1 MNLILLTKSDTFI
14 LGWITA
20 LFGYVMEFIY
30 NISNT
35 IFGIENVGLAI
46 ILFTLVVTLLMLPM
60 TYNQQKSMKINQLIQ
75 PEIQAIQNKYR
86 NKTDQKSQIR
96 MQAETQAVYDK
107 YGTSMTGGCL
117 SSLITLPIMLG
128 LYRVIMN
135 MPAYI
140 NSFKVYFTNIA
151 SQIQLQEGFA
161 GKLAELAAA
170 NNIKG
175 DLAQTNYLVDL
186 MYQFNGGEWAQLKEI
201 FPALS
206 EVITENST
214 KIMEIMS
221 FGPINLMEAPGLKL
235 SWAIL
240 IPILAGGFQWLSVQ
254 MMDMKKKDDNK
265 KAAQDDPAASTMK
278 TMNTV
283 MPLMSVFFCFTFPC
297 YIGIY
302 WVANSAFRIVIQ
314 YFVNKKVE
322 KTDVNDLIRQNVEKK
337 NKKRAKKGLPPLS
350 EKTVE
355 KNIEELERKYGMAG
369 GYSAADT
376 PTARYAASTSR
387 NMADAGKQVNNT
399 EYYKNR
405 AAKPGSM
412 AAKANMVKDY
422 NEKHAKK

>member
-1 MNLILLTKSDTFI
+1 MNLILLTKSNTFI

-30 NISNT
+30 NISSS

-46 ILFTLVVTLLMLPM
+46 ILFTVVVTLLMIPL
-60 TYNQQKSMKINQLIQ
+60 TYNQQKSMKINKLIQ
-75 PEIQAIQNKYR
+75 PEIQAIQNKYK

-117 SSLITLPIMLG
+117 TSLITLPIMLG

-140 NSFKVYFTNIA
+140 NSFKVYFLNIA

-161 GKLAELAAA
+161 GKLAELAAS
-170 NNIKG
+170 NNLKNA
-175 DLAQTNYLVDL
+175 DLTQVNKLVDL
-186 MYQFNGGEWAQLKEI
+186 LYQFNGEEWDQLQQI
-201 FPALS
+201 FPNLS
-206 EVITENST
+206 EVIVENST

-221 FGPINLMEAPGLKL
+221 FGPINLMESPGMKI

-240 IPILAGGFQWLSVQ
+240 IPILAGASQWLSTK
-254 MMDMKKKDDNK
+254 MMDMGNKDGKN
-265 KAAQDDPAASTMK
+265 AQDDPTAQTMK
-278 TMNTV
+278 TMNTIF
-283 MPLMSVFFCFTFPC
+283 PLMSVFFCFTFPC

-302 WVANSAFRIVIQ
+302 WVANSVFRVITQ
-314 YFVNKKVE
+314 FFINRKVNN
-322 KTDVNDLIRQNVEKK
+322 TDVNELVRQNIEKK
-337 NKKRAKKGLPPLS
+337 NKKRARKGLPPLS

-369 GYSAADT
+369 GYSAPAQT
-376 PTARYAASTSR
+376 RMAASPAR
-387 NMADAGKQVNNT
+387 NMVDAGKQVNNT
-399 EYYKNR
+399 EYYNNR

-412 AAKANMVKDY
+412 AAKAQMVKEY
-422 NEKHAKK
+422 NEKNTKK

>member
-14 LGWITA
+14 LGWITS
-20 LFGYVMEFIY
+20 LFGYVMELIY
-30 NISNT
+30 NISST

-46 ILFTLVVTLLMLPM
+46 ILFTLVVTLLMLPL
-60 TYNQQKSMKINQLIQ
+60 TFNQQKSMKINKLIQ
-75 PEIQAIQNKYR
+75 PEIQAIQNKYK

-161 GKLAELAAA
+161 GKLAELAAS
-170 NNIKG
+170 NNLKNA
-175 DLAQTNYLVDL
+175 DLTQVNKLVDL
-186 MYQFNGGEWAQLKEI
+186 LYQFNSAEWTQLQEI
-201 FPALS
+201 FPNLS
-206 EVITENST
+206 EVIVENST

-221 FGPINLMEAPGLKL
+221 FGPINLMESPGLKL
-235 SWAIL
+235 SWALL
-240 IPILAGGFQWLSVQ
+240 IPILAGGSQWLSTK
-254 MMDMKKKDDNK
+254 MMDMGNKDDK
-265 KAAQDDPAASTMK
+265 RAQDDPSAQTMK
-278 TMNTV
+278 TMNTIF
-283 MPLMSVFFCFTFPC
+283 PLMSVFFCFTFPC

-302 WVANSAFRIVIQ
+302 WVANSVFRVIMQ
-314 YFVNKKVE
+314 FFINKKVNN
-322 KTDVNDLIRQNVEKK
+322 TDVNDLVRQNIEKK
-337 NKKRAKKGLPPLS
+337 NKKRARKGLPPLS

-355 KNIEELERKYGMAG
+355 KNIEELEKKYGMAG
-369 GYSAADT
+369 GYSAPAQT
-376 PTARYAASTSR
+376 RMAASPSR

-399 EYYKNR
+399 EYYNSR

-412 AAKANMVKDY
+412 AAKAQMVKEY

>member
-1 MNLILLTKSDTFI
+1 MNLILLTKSNTFI

-30 NISNT
+30 NISSS

-46 ILFTLVVTLLMLPM
+46 ILFTVVVTLLMLPL
-60 TYNQQKSMKINQLIQ
+60 TYNQQKSMKINKLIQ
-75 PEIQAIQNKYR
+75 PEIQAIQNKYK

-117 SSLITLPIMLG
+117 TSLITLPIMLG

-140 NSFKVYFTNIA
+140 NSFKVYFLNIA

-161 GKLAELAAA
+161 GKLAELAAS
-170 NNIKG
+170 NNLKNA
-175 DLAQTNYLVDL
+175 DLTQVNKLVDL
-186 MYQFNGGEWAQLKEI
+186 MYQFNGEEWAQLQQI
-201 FPALS
+201 FPNLS
-206 EVITENST
+206 EVIVENST

-221 FGPINLMEAPGLKL
+221 FGPINLMESPGMKI

-240 IPILAGGFQWLSVQ
+240 IPILAGASQWLSTK
-254 MMDMKKKDDNK
+254 MMDMGNKDGKN
-265 KAAQDDPAASTMK
+265 AQDDPTAQTMK
-278 TMNTV
+278 TMNTIF
-283 MPLMSVFFCFTFPC
+283 PLMSVFFCFTFPC

-302 WVANSAFRIVIQ
+302 WVANSVFRVITQ
-314 YFVNKKVE
+314 FFINKKVNN
-322 KTDVNDLIRQNVEKK
+322 TDVNDLVRQNIEKK
-337 NKKRAKKGLPPLS
+337 NKKRARKGLPPLS

-369 GYSAADT
+369 GYSAPAQT
-376 PTARYAASTSR
+376 RMAASPAR

-399 EYYKNR
+399 EYYNSR

-412 AAKANMVKDY
+412 AAKAQMVKEY
-422 NEKHAKK
+422 NEKNTKK

>member
-1 MNLILLTKSDTFI
+1 MNLILLTKSNTFI

-30 NISNT
+30 NISSS

-46 ILFTLVVTLLMLPM
+46 ILFTVVVTLLMIPL
-60 TYNQQKSMKINQLIQ
+60 TYNQQKSMKINKLIQ
-75 PEIQAIQNKYR
+75 PEIQAIQNKYK

-117 SSLITLPIMLG
+117 TSLITLPIMLG

-140 NSFKVYFTNIA
+140 NSFKVYFLNIA

-161 GKLAELAAA
+161 GKLAELAAS
-170 NNIKG
+170 NNLKNA
-175 DLAQTNYLVDL
+175 DLTQVNKLVDL
-186 MYQFNGGEWAQLKEI
+186 MYQFNGEEWAQLQQI
-201 FPALS
+201 FPNLS
-206 EVITENST
+206 EVIVENST

-221 FGPINLMEAPGLKL
+221 FGPINLMESPGMKI
-235 SWAIL
+235 SWAYL
-240 IPILAGGFQWLSVQ
+240 SPILAGASQWLSPK
-254 MMDMKKKDDNK
+254 MMDMGNKDGKN
-265 KAAQDDPAASTMK
+265 AQDDPTAQTMK
-278 TMNTV
+278 TMNTIF
-283 MPLMSVFFCFTFPC
+283 PLMSVFFCFTFPC

-302 WVANSAFRIVIQ
+302 WVANSVFRVITQ
-314 YFVNKKVE
+314 FFINKKVNN
-322 KTDVNDLIRQNVEKK
+322 TDVNDLVRQNIEKK
-337 NKKRAKKGLPPLS
+337 NKKRARKGLPPLS

-369 GYSAADT
+369 GYSAPAQT
-376 PTARYAASTSR
+376 RMAASPAR
-387 NMADAGKQVNNT
+387 NMVDAGKQVNNT
-399 EYYKNR
+399 EYYNNR

-412 AAKANMVKDY
+412 AAKAQMVKEY
-422 NEKHAKK
+422 NEKNTKK

>member
-1 MNLILLTKSDTFI
+1 MNLILLTKSNTFI

-30 NISNT
+30 NISSS

-46 ILFTLVVTLLMLPM
+46 ILFTVVVTLLMIPL
-60 TYNQQKSMKINQLIQ
+60 TYNQQKSMKINKLIQ
-75 PEIQAIQNKYR
+75 PEIQAIQNKYK

-117 SSLITLPIMLG
+117 TSLITLPIMLG

-140 NSFKVYFTNIA
+140 NSFKVYFLNIA

-161 GKLAELAAA
+161 GKLAELVKS
-170 NNIKG
+170 NNLPKNADINEI
-175 DLAQTNYLVDL
+175 NYLVDL
-186 MYQFNGGEWAQLKEI
+186 LYQFNGEEWAQLQQI
-201 FPALS
+201 FPNLS
-206 EVITENST
+206 EVIVENST

-221 FGPINLMEAPGLKL
+221 FGPINLMESPGMKI

-240 IPILAGGFQWLSVQ
+240 IPILAGASQWLSTK
-254 MMDMKKKDDNK
+254 MMDMGNKDGKN
-265 KAAQDDPAASTMK
+265 AQDDPTAQTMK
-278 TMNTV
+278 TMNTIF
-283 MPLMSVFFCFTFPC
+283 PLMSVFFCFTFPC

-302 WVANSAFRIVIQ
+302 WVANSVFRVITQ
-314 YFVNKKVE
+314 FFINKKVNN
-322 KTDVNDLIRQNVEKK
+322 TDVNDLVRQNIEKK
-337 NKKRAKKGLPPLS
+337 NKKRARKGLPPLS

-369 GYSAADT
+369 GYSAPAQT
-376 PTARYAASTSR
+376 RMAASPAR
-387 NMADAGKQVNNT
+387 NMVDAGKQVNNT
-399 EYYKNR
+399 EYYNNR

-412 AAKANMVKDY
+412 AAKAQMVKEY
-422 NEKHAKK
+422 NEKNTKK

>member
-1 MNLILLTKSDTFI
+1 VNLILLTKSDTFI
-14 LGWITA
+14 LGWITS

-60 TYNQQKSMKINQLIQ
+60 TYNQQKSMKINKLIQ
-75 PEIQAIQNKYR
+75 PEIQAIQNKYK

-140 NSFKVYFTNIA
+140 NSFKVYFTNVA

-170 NNIKG
+170 NNLKNA
-175 DLAQTNYLVDL
+175 DLTQVNKLVDL
-186 MYQFNGGEWAQLKEI
+186 LYQFSGEEWDQLQQI
-201 FPALS
+201 FPNLS
-206 EVITENST
+206 EVIVENST

-221 FGPINLMEAPGLKL
+221 FGPINLMESPGLKL
-235 SWAIL
+235 SWALL
-240 IPILAGGFQWLSVQ
+240 IPILAGGSQWLSTK
-254 MMDMKKKDDNK
+254 MMDMGNKDNK
-265 KAAQDDPAASTMK
+265 KAQDDPTAQTMK
-278 TMNTV
+278 TMNTIF
-283 MPLMSVFFCFTFPC
+283 PLMSVFFCFTFPC
-297 YIGIY
+297 YIGVY
-302 WVANSAFRIVIQ
+302 WVANSVFRVIIQ
-314 YFVNKKVE
+314 FFINKKVNN
-322 KTDVNDLIRQNVEKK
+322 TDVNDLVRQNIEKK
-337 NKKRAKKGLPPLS
+337 NKKRARKGLPPLS

-369 GYSAADT
+369 GSSAPAQT
-376 PTARYAASTSR
+376 RMAASPSR

-399 EYYKNR
+399 EYYNSR

-412 AAKANMVKDY
+412 AAKAQMVKEY
-422 NEKHAKK
+422 NEKNAKK

>member
-14 LGWITA
+14 LGWITS

-46 ILFTLVVTLLMLPM
+46 ILFTIVVTLLMLPM
-60 TYNQQKSMKINQLIQ
+60 TYNQQKSMKINKLIQ
-75 PEIQAIQNKYR
+75 PEIQAIQNKYK

-161 GKLAELAAA
+161 GKLAELAAS
-170 NNIKG
+170 NNLKNA
-175 DLAQTNYLVDL
+175 DLTQVNKLVDL
-186 MYQFNGGEWAQLKEI
+186 LYQFNGEEWNQLQQI
-201 FPALS
+201 FPNLS
-206 EVITENST
+206 EVIVENST

-235 SWAIL
+235 SWALL
-240 IPILAGGFQWLSVQ
+240 IPILAGASQWLSTK
-254 MMDMKKKDDNK
+254 MMDMGNKDGKN
-265 KAAQDDPAASTMK
+265 AQDDPTAQTMK
-278 TMNTV
+278 TMNTIF
-283 MPLMSVFFCFTFPC
+283 PLMSVFFCFTFPC

-302 WVANSAFRIVIQ
+302 WVANSVFRVIIQ
-314 YFVNKKVE
+314 FFINKKVNN
-322 KTDVNDLIRQNVEKK
+322 TDVNELVRQNIEKK
-337 NKKRAKKGLPPLS
+337 NKKRARKGLPPLS

-369 GYSAADT
+369 GYSAPAQT
-376 PTARYAASTSR
+376 RMAASPAR
-387 NMADAGKQVNNT
+387 NMVDAGKQVNNT
-399 EYYKNR
+399 EYYNSR

-412 AAKANMVKDY
+412 AAKAQMVKEY
-422 NEKHAKK
+422 NEKNAKK

>member
-1 MNLILLTKSDTFI
+1 MNLILLTKSNTFI

-20 LFGYVMEFIY
+20 IFGYVMEFIY
-30 NISNT
+30 NISSS

-46 ILFTLVVTLLMLPM
+46 ILFTVVVTLLMIPL
-60 TYNQQKSMKINQLIQ
+60 TYNQQKSMKINKLIQ
-75 PEIQAIQNKYR
+75 PEIQAIQNKYK

-117 SSLITLPIMLG
+117 TSLITLPIMLG

-140 NSFKVYFTNIA
+140 NSFKVYFLNIA

-161 GKLAELAAA
+161 GKLAELAAS
-170 NNIKG
+170 NNLKNA
-175 DLAQTNYLVDL
+175 DLTQVNKLVDL
-186 MYQFNGGEWAQLKEI
+186 MYQFNGEEWAQLQQI
-201 FPALS
+201 FPNLS
-206 EVITENST
+206 EVIVENST

-221 FGPINLMEAPGLKL
+221 FGPINLMESPGMKI

-240 IPILAGGFQWLSVQ
+240 IPILAGASQWLSTK
-254 MMDMKKKDDNK
+254 MMDMGNKDGKN
-265 KAAQDDPAASTMK
+265 AQDDPTAQTMK
-278 TMNTV
+278 TMNTIF
-283 MPLMSVFFCFTFPC
+283 PLMSVFFCFTFPC

-302 WVANSAFRIVIQ
+302 WVANSVFRVITQ
-314 YFVNKKVE
+314 FFINKKVNN
-322 KTDVNDLIRQNVEKK
+322 TDVNDLVRQNIEKK
-337 NKKRAKKGLPPLS
+337 NKKRARKGLPPLS

-369 GYSAADT
+369 GYSAPAQT
-376 PTARYAASTSR
+376 RMAASPAR

-399 EYYKNR
+399 EYYNNR

-412 AAKANMVKDY
+412 AAKAQMVKEY
-422 NEKHAKK
+422 NEKNTKK

>member
-14 LGWITA
+14 LGWITS

-46 ILFTLVVTLLMLPM
+46 ILFTIVVTLLMLPM
-60 TYNQQKSMKINQLIQ
+60 TYNQQKSMKINKLIQ
-75 PEIQAIQNKYR
+75 PEIQAIQNKYK

-161 GKLAELAAA
+161 GKLAELAAS
-170 NNIKG
+170 NNLKNA
-175 DLAQTNYLVDL
+175 DLTQVNKLVDL
-186 MYQFNGGEWAQLKEI
+186 LYQFNGEEWNQLQQI
-201 FPALS
+201 FPNLS
-206 EVITENST
+206 EVIVENST

-221 FGPINLMEAPGLKL
+221 FGPINLMESPGMKI

-240 IPILAGGFQWLSVQ
+240 IPILAGASQWLSTK
-254 MMDMKKKDDNK
+254 MMDMGNKDGKN
-265 KAAQDDPAASTMK
+265 AQDDPTAQTMK
-278 TMNTV
+278 TMNTIF
-283 MPLMSVFFCFTFPC
+283 PLMSVFFCFTFPC

-302 WVANSAFRIVIQ
+302 WVANSVFRVIIQ
-314 YFVNKKVE
+314 FFINKKVNN
-322 KTDVNDLIRQNVEKK
+322 TDVNELVRQNIEKK
-337 NKKRAKKGLPPLS
+337 NKKRARKGLPPLS

-369 GYSAADT
+369 GYSAPAQT
-376 PTARYAASTSR
+376 RMAASPAR
-387 NMADAGKQVNNT
+387 NMVDAGKQVNNT
-399 EYYKNR
+399 EYYNSR

-412 AAKANMVKDY
+412 AAKAQMVKEY
-422 NEKHAKK
+422 NEKNAKK

>member
-1 MNLILLTKSDTFI
+1 MNLILLTKSNTFI

-30 NISNT
+30 NISSS

-46 ILFTLVVTLLMLPM
+46 ILFTVVVTLLMIPL
-60 TYNQQKSMKINQLIQ
+60 TYNQQKSMKINKLIQ
-75 PEIQAIQNKYR
+75 PEIQAIQNKYK

-117 SSLITLPIMLG
+117 TSLITLPIMLG

-140 NSFKVYFTNIA
+140 NSFKVYFLNIA

-161 GKLAELAAA
+161 GKLAELAAS
-170 NNIKG
+170 NNLKNA
-175 DLAQTNYLVDL
+175 DLTQVNKLVDL
-186 MYQFNGGEWAQLKEI
+186 MYQFNGEEWAQLQQI
-201 FPALS
+201 FPNLS
-206 EVITENST
+206 EVIVENST

-221 FGPINLMEAPGLKL
+221 FGPINLMESPGMKI

-240 IPILAGGFQWLSVQ
+240 IPILAGASQWLSTK
-254 MMDMKKKDDNK
+254 MMDMGNKDGKN
-265 KAAQDDPAASTMK
+265 AQDDPTAQTMK
-278 TMNTV
+278 TMNTIF
-283 MPLMSVFFCFTFPC
+283 PLMSVFFCFTFPC

-302 WVANSAFRIVIQ
+302 WVANSVFRVITQ
-314 YFVNKKVE
+314 FFINKKVNN
-322 KTDVNDLIRQNVEKK
+322 TDVNDLVRQNIEKK
-337 NKKRAKKGLPPLS
+337 NKKRARKGLPPLS

-369 GYSAADT
+369 GYSAPAQT
-376 PTARYAASTSR
+376 RMAASPAR
-387 NMADAGKQVNNT
+387 NMVDAGKQVNNT
-399 EYYKNR
+399 EYYNNR

-412 AAKANMVKDY
+412 AAKAQMVKEY
-422 NEKHAKK
+422 NEKNTKK

>member
-1 MNLILLTKSDTFI
+1 MNLILLTKSNTFI

-30 NISNT
+30 NISSS

-46 ILFTLVVTLLMLPM
+46 ILFTVVVTLLMIPL
-60 TYNQQKSMKINQLIQ
+60 TYNQQKSMKINKLIQ
-75 PEIQAIQNKYR
+75 PEIQAIQNKYK

-117 SSLITLPIMLG
+117 TSLITLPIMLG

-140 NSFKVYFTNIA
+140 NSFKVYFLNIA

-161 GKLAELAAA
+161 GKLAELAAS
-170 NNIKG
+170 NNLKNA
-175 DLAQTNYLVDL
+175 DLTQVNKLVDL
-186 MYQFNGGEWAQLKEI
+186 MYQFNGEEWAQLQQI
-201 FPALS
+201 FPNLS
-206 EVITENST
+206 EVIVENST

-221 FGPINLMEAPGLKL
+221 FGPINLMESPGMKI

-240 IPILAGGFQWLSVQ
+240 IPILAGASQWLSTK
-254 MMDMKKKDDNK
+254 MMDMGNKDGKN
-265 KAAQDDPAASTMK
+265 AQDDPTAQTMK
-278 TMNTV
+278 TMNTIF
-283 MPLMSVFFCFTFPC
+283 PLMSVFFCFTFPC

-302 WVANSAFRIVIQ
+302 WVANSVFRVITK
-314 YFVNKKVE
+314 FFINKKVNN
-322 KTDVNDLIRQNVEKK
+322 TDVNDLVRQNIEKK
-337 NKKRAKKGLPPLS
+337 NKKRARKGLPPLS

-369 GYSAADT
+369 GYSAPAQT
-376 PTARYAASTSR
+376 RMAASPAR
-387 NMADAGKQVNNT
+387 NMVDAGKQVNNT
-399 EYYKNR
+399 EYYNNR

-412 AAKANMVKDY
+412 AAKAQMVKEY
-422 NEKHAKK
+422 NEKNTKK

>member
-1 MNLILLTKSDTFI
+1 MNLILLTKSNTFI

-30 NISNT
+30 NISSS
-35 IFGIENVGLAI
+35 IFGIENVGLSI
-46 ILFTLVVTLLMLPM
+46 ILFTVVVTLLMLPL
-60 TYNQQKSMKINQLIQ
+60 TYNQQKSMKINKLIQ
-75 PEIQAIQNKYR
+75 PEIQAIQNKYK

-117 SSLITLPIMLG
+117 TSLITLPIMLG

-140 NSFKVYFTNIA
+140 NSFKVYFLNIA

-161 GKLAELAAA
+161 GKLAELAAS
-170 NNIKG
+170 NNLKNA
-175 DLAQTNYLVDL
+175 DLTQVNKLVDL
-186 MYQFNGGEWAQLKEI
+186 MYQFNGEEWAQLQQI
-201 FPALS
+201 FPNLS
-206 EVITENST
+206 EVIVENST

-221 FGPINLMEAPGLKL
+221 FGPINLMESPGMKI

-240 IPILAGGFQWLSVQ
+240 IPILAGASQWLSTK
-254 MMDMKKKDDNK
+254 MMDMGNKDGKN
-265 KAAQDDPAASTMK
+265 AQDDPTAQTMK
-278 TMNTV
+278 TMNTIF
-283 MPLMSVFFCFTFPC
+283 PLMSVFFCFTFPC

-302 WVANSAFRIVIQ
+302 WVANSVFRVITQ
-314 YFVNKKVE
+314 FFINKKVNN
-322 KTDVNDLIRQNVEKK
+322 TDVNDLVRQNIEKK
-337 NKKRAKKGLPPLS
+337 NKKRARKGLPPLS

-369 GYSAADT
+369 GYSAPAQT
-376 PTARYAASTSR
+376 RMAASPAR
-387 NMADAGKQVNNT
+387 NMVDAGKQVNNT
-399 EYYKNR
+399 EYYNNR

-412 AAKANMVKDY
+412 AAKAQMVKEY
-422 NEKHAKK
+422 NEKNTKK

>member
-1 MNLILLTKSDTFI
+1 MNLILLTKSNTFI

-30 NISNT
+30 NISSS

-46 ILFTLVVTLLMLPM
+46 ILFTVVVTLLMIPL
-60 TYNQQKSMKINQLIQ
+60 TYNQQKSMKINKLIQ
-75 PEIQAIQNKYR
+75 PEIQAIQNKYK

-117 SSLITLPIMLG
+117 TSLITLPIMLG

-140 NSFKVYFTNIA
+140 NSFKVYFTNVA
-151 SQIQLQEGFA
+151 SQIQMQEGFA
-161 GKLAELAAA
+161 GKLAELAAS
-170 NNIKG
+170 NNLKNA
-175 DLAQTNYLVDL
+175 DLTQVNKLVDL
-186 MYQFNGGEWAQLKEI
+186 LYQFNGEEWAQLQQI
-201 FPALS
+201 FPNLS
-206 EVITENST
+206 GVIVENST

-221 FGPINLMEAPGLKL
+221 FGPINLMESPGMKI

-240 IPILAGGFQWLSVQ
+240 IPILAGASQWLSTK
-254 MMDMKKKDDNK
+254 MMDMGNKDGKN
-265 KAAQDDPAASTMK
+265 AQDDPTAQTMK
-278 TMNTV
+278 TMNTIF
-283 MPLMSVFFCFTFPC
+283 PLMSVFFCFTFPC

-302 WVANSAFRIVIQ
+302 WVANSVFRVITQ
-314 YFVNKKVE
+314 FFINKKVNN
-322 KTDVNDLIRQNVEKK
+322 TDVNDLVRQNIEKK
-337 NKKRAKKGLPPLS
+337 NKKRARKGLPPLS

-369 GYSAADT
+369 GYSAPAQT
-376 PTARYAASTSR
+376 RMAASPAR
-387 NMADAGKQVNNT
+387 NMVDAGKQVNNT
-399 EYYKNR
+399 EYYNNR

-412 AAKANMVKDY
+412 AAKAQMVKEY
-422 NEKHAKK
+422 NEKNTKK

>member
-1 MNLILLTKSDTFI
+1 MNLILLTKSNTFI

-30 NISNT
+30 NISSS
-35 IFGIENVGLAI
+35 IFGIENVGLSI
-46 ILFTLVVTLLMLPM
+46 ILFTVVVTLLMLPL
-60 TYNQQKSMKINQLIQ
+60 TYNQQKSMKINKLIQ
-75 PEIQAIQNKYR
+75 PEIQAIQNKYK

-117 SSLITLPIMLG
+117 TSLITLPIMLG

-140 NSFKVYFTNIA
+140 NSFKVYFLNIA

-161 GKLAELAAA
+161 GKLAELAAS
-170 NNIKG
+170 NNLKNA
-175 DLAQTNYLVDL
+175 DLTQVNKLVDL
-186 MYQFNGGEWAQLKEI
+186 MYQFNGEEWAQLQQI
-201 FPALS
+201 FPNLS
-206 EVITENST
+206 EVIVENST

-221 FGPINLMEAPGLKL
+221 FGPINLMESPGMKI

-240 IPILAGGFQWLSVQ
+240 IPILAGASQWLSTK
-254 MMDMKKKDDNK
+254 MMDMGNKDGKN
-265 KAAQDDPAASTMK
+265 AQDDPTGQTMK
-278 TMNTV
+278 TMNTIF
-283 MPLMSVFFCFTFPC
+283 PLMSVFFCFTFPC

-302 WVANSAFRIVIQ
+302 WVANSVFRVITQ
-314 YFVNKKVE
+314 FFINKKVNN
-322 KTDVNDLIRQNVEKK
+322 TDVNDLVRQNIEKK
-337 NKKRAKKGLPPLS
+337 NKKRARKGLPPLS

-369 GYSAADT
+369 GYSAPAQT
-376 PTARYAASTSR
+376 RMAASPAR
-387 NMADAGKQVNNT
+387 NMVDAGKQVNNT
-399 EYYKNR
+399 EYYNNR

-412 AAKANMVKDY
+412 AAKAQMVKEY
-422 NEKHAKK
+422 NEKNTKK

>member
-1 MNLILLTKSDTFI
+1 MNLILLTKSNTFI

-30 NISNT
+30 NISSS

-46 ILFTLVVTLLMLPM
+46 ILFTVVVTLLMIPL
-60 TYNQQKSMKINQLIQ
+60 TYNQQKSMKINKLIQ
-75 PEIQAIQNKYR
+75 PEIQAIQNKYK

-117 SSLITLPIMLG
+117 TSLITLPIMLG

-140 NSFKVYFTNIA
+140 NSFKVYFLNIA

-161 GKLAELAAA
+161 GKLAELAAS
-170 NNIKG
+170 NNLKNA
-175 DLAQTNYLVDL
+175 DLTQVNKLVDL
-186 MYQFNGGEWAQLKEI
+186 MYQFNGEEWAQLQQI
-201 FPALS
+201 FPNLS
-206 EVITENST
+206 GVIVENST

-221 FGPINLMEAPGLKL
+221 FGPINLMESPGMKI

-240 IPILAGGFQWLSVQ
+240 IPILAGASQWLSTK
-254 MMDMKKKDDNK
+254 MMDMGNKDGKN
-265 KAAQDDPAASTMK
+265 AQDDPTAQTMK
-278 TMNTV
+278 TMNTIF
-283 MPLMSVFFCFTFPC
+283 PLMSVFFCFTFPC

-302 WVANSAFRIVIQ
+302 WVANSVFRVITQ
-314 YFVNKKVE
+314 FFINKKVNN
-322 KTDVNDLIRQNVEKK
+322 TDVNDLVRQNIEKK
-337 NKKRAKKGLPPLS
+337 NKKRARKGLPPLS

-369 GYSAADT
+369 GYSAPAQT
-376 PTARYAASTSR
+376 RMAASPAR
-387 NMADAGKQVNNT
+387 NMVDAGKQVNNT
-399 EYYKNR
+399 EYYNNR

-412 AAKANMVKDY
+412 AAKAQMVKEY
-422 NEKHAKK
+422 NEKNTKK

>member
-1 MNLILLTKSDTFI
+1 MNLILLTKSNTFI

-30 NISNT
+30 NISSS

-46 ILFTLVVTLLMLPM
+46 ILFTVVVTLLMIPL
-60 TYNQQKSMKINQLIQ
+60 TYNQQKSMKINKLIQ
-75 PEIQAIQNKYR
+75 PEIQAIQNKYK

-117 SSLITLPIMLG
+117 TSLITLPIMLG

-140 NSFKVYFTNIA
+140 NSFKVYFLNIA

-161 GKLAELAAA
+161 GKLAELAAS
-170 NNIKG
+170 NNLKNA
-175 DLAQTNYLVDL
+175 DLTQVNKLVDL
-186 MYQFNGGEWAQLKEI
+186 MYQFNGEEWAQLQQI
-201 FPALS
+201 FPNLS
-206 EVITENST
+206 EVIVENST

-221 FGPINLMEAPGLKL
+221 FGPINLMESPGMKI

-240 IPILAGGFQWLSVQ
+240 IPILAGASQWLSTK
-254 MMDMKKKDDNK
+254 MMDMGNKDGKN
-265 KAAQDDPAASTMK
+265 AQDDPTAQTMK
-278 TMNTV
+278 TMNTIF
-283 MPLMSVFFCFTFPC
+283 PLMSVFFCFTFPC

-302 WVANSAFRIVIQ
+302 WVANSVFRVITQ
-314 YFVNKKVE
+314 FFINKKVNN
-322 KTDVNDLIRQNVEKK
+322 TDVNDLVRQNIEKK
-337 NKKRAKKGLPPLS
+337 NKKRARKGLPPLS

-369 GYSAADT
+369 GYSAPAQT
-376 PTARYAASTSR
+376 RMAASPAR
-387 NMADAGKQVNNT
+387 NMVDAGKQVNNT
-399 EYYKNR
+399 EYYNSR

-412 AAKANMVKDY
+412 AAKAQMVKEY
-422 NEKHAKK
+422 NEKNTKK

>member
-1 MNLILLTKSDTFI
+1 MNLILLTKSNTFI

-30 NISNT
+30 NISSS

-46 ILFTLVVTLLMLPM
+46 ILFTVVVTLLMIPL
-60 TYNQQKSMKINQLIQ
+60 TYNQQKSMKINKLIQ
-75 PEIQAIQNKYR
+75 PEIQAIQNKYK

-117 SSLITLPIMLG
+117 TSLITLPIMLG

-140 NSFKVYFTNIA
+140 NSFKVYFLNIA

-161 GKLAELAAA
+161 GKLAELAAS
-170 NNIKG
+170 NNLKNA
-175 DLAQTNYLVDL
+175 DLTQVNKLVDL
-186 MYQFNGGEWAQLKEI
+186 MYQFNGEEWAQLQQI
-201 FPALS
+201 FPNLS
-206 EVITENST
+206 EVIVENST

-221 FGPINLMEAPGLKL
+221 FGPINLMESPGMKI

-240 IPILAGGFQWLSVQ
+240 IPILAGASQWLSTK
-254 MMDMKKKDDNK
+254 MMDMGNKDGKN
-265 KAAQDDPAASTMK
+265 AQDDPTAQTMK
-278 TMNTV
+278 TMNTIF
-283 MPLMSVFFCFTFPC
+283 PLMSVFFCFTFPC

-302 WVANSAFRIVIQ
+302 WVANSVFRVITQ
-314 YFVNKKVE
+314 FFINKKVNN
-322 KTDVNDLIRQNVEKK
+322 TDVNDLVRHNIEKK
-337 NKKRAKKGLPPLS
+337 NKKRARKGLPPLS

-369 GYSAADT
+369 GYSAPAQT
-376 PTARYAASTSR
+376 RMAASPAR
-387 NMADAGKQVNNT
+387 NMVDAGKQVNNT
-399 EYYKNR
+399 EYYNNR

-412 AAKANMVKDY
+412 AAKAQMVKEY
-422 NEKHAKK
+422 NEKNTKK

>member
-1 MNLILLTKSDTFI
+1 MNLILLTKSNTFI

-30 NISNT
+30 NISSS

-46 ILFTLVVTLLMLPM
+46 ILFTVVVTLLMIPL
-60 TYNQQKSMKINQLIQ
+60 TYNQQKSMKINKLIQ
-75 PEIQAIQNKYR
+75 PEIQAIQNKYK

-117 SSLITLPIMLG
+117 TSLITLPIMLG

-140 NSFKVYFTNIA
+140 NSFKVYFLNIA
-151 SQIQLQEGFA
+151 CQIQLQEGFA
-161 GKLAELAAA
+161 GKLAELAAS
-170 NNIKG
+170 NNLKNA
-175 DLAQTNYLVDL
+175 DLTQVNKLVDL
-186 MYQFNGGEWAQLKEI
+186 MYQFNGEEWAQLQQI
-201 FPALS
+201 FPNLS
-206 EVITENST
+206 EVIVENST

-221 FGPINLMEAPGLKL
+221 FGPINLMESPGMKI

-240 IPILAGGFQWLSVQ
+240 IPILAGASQWLSTK
-254 MMDMKKKDDNK
+254 MMDMGNKDGKN
-265 KAAQDDPAASTMK
+265 AQDDPTAQTMK
-278 TMNTV
+278 TMNTIF
-283 MPLMSVFFCFTFPC
+283 PLMSVFFCFTFPC

-302 WVANSAFRIVIQ
+302 WVANSVFRVITQ
-314 YFVNKKVE
+314 FFINKKVNN
-322 KTDVNDLIRQNVEKK
+322 TDVNDLVRQNIEKK
-337 NKKRAKKGLPPLS
+337 NKKRARKGLPPLS

-369 GYSAADT
+369 GYSAPAQT
-376 PTARYAASTSR
+376 RMAASPAR
-387 NMADAGKQVNNT
+387 NMVDAGKQVNNT
-399 EYYKNR
+399 EYYNNR

-412 AAKANMVKDY
+412 AAKAQMVKEY
-422 NEKHAKK
+422 NEKNTKK